1 METNIITNSFEET
14 EKIGYELAKTL
25 KSGDFVAMFGDLG
38 VGKTA
43 FIRGIAR
50 YLCPG
55 ARVQSPTYT
64 VVNEYRGSIPLF
76 HFDMYRIDSEETL
89 YATGFF
95 DYAER
100 GIIAA
105 EWCENI
111 TDFVPQNSI
120 FVTIEKDMAQDNL
133 NKRTIKIEDKR

>member
-1 METNIITNSFEET
+1 MTRKIITFSPEET
-14 EKIGYELAKTL
+14 ERVGAELAKTL
-25 KSGDFVAMFGDLG
+25 NPGDFVAMYGDLG

-43 FIRGIAR
+43 FIRGMAKR
-50 YLCPG
+50 LCPA

-64 VVNEYRGSIPLF
+64 IVNEYRGDVPLF
-76 HFDMYRIDSEETL
+76 HFDMYRVDSEETL

-111 TDFVPQNSI
+111 EDFVPENSV
-120 FVTIEKDMAQDNL
+120 FVKIEKDLSSGDE
-133 NKRTIKIEDKR
+133 NKRIITIGDKR

>member
-1 METNIITNSFEET
+1 MTKQIITFSTGET
-14 EKIGYELAKTL
+14 EGVGAELAKTL
-25 KSGDFVAMFGDLG
+25 KKGDFVAMFGELG

-43 FIRGIAR
+43 FIRGMAKV
-50 YLCPG
+50 LCPT

-64 VVNEYRGSIPLF
+64 IVNEYRGDPPLF

-100 GIIAA
+100 GITAA

-111 TDFVPQNSI
+111 TEFVPENSV
-120 FVTIEKDMAQDNL
+120 FVRIEKDATSGDE
-133 NKRTIKIEDKR
+133 NKRIITIEDKR